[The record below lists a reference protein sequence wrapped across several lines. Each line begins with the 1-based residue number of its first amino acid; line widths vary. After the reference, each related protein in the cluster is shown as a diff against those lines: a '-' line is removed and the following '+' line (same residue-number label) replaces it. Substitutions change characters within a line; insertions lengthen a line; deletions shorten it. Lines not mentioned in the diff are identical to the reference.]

1 MRNSVRLLDVLDR
14 MESGPIMEEGAFD
27 MALVPDTM
35 AALREKYD
43 IHLPADGPIVP
54 DDDGLAD
61 RLFEAGLEMAESIGV
76 FCTDTGRRMTWTRNE
91 ILDAISIAP
100 DHLTIGTFPDAH
112 TQLKRWPEDTRRI
125 TIKGGPVGTPLPEN
139 LFLAIQQS
147 YAQEPLVDLM
157 IDGSLET
164 VYGREGRSHSPWE
177 VLMSWHE
184 MEMVLTAVQRAGRPG
199 LGIGCTEDS
208 VSEIGELSVTAAD
221 RLGPH
226 HWHHIAM
233 ISEFKTNYALMTKVA
248 HLIKSGS
255 VIHSFYNTIYGGS
268 AGGREGMAIAIVGG
282 CILLQMAYMTTTH
295 SVSPT
300 HPFYGNTTTP
310 DILRALA
317 PAQQA
322 LSRNSHLLNDV
333 VITPVGGPGTKTL
346 LYEVAAQSIA
356 AVSSGAAGLIGPRSA
371 AGTQPG
377 HVSGL
382 EARFMAEV
390 AHGAR
395 GLSREGANRLVL
407 ELVRRYQ
414 DQLDKRPIGK
424 RFDEVYDVI
433 RVQPMQ
439 EWLEVVEEVKDELR
453 QIGLEL
459 DSAAIHAAVGGGLP
473 DEVLSGGS
481 SC

>member
-1 MRNSVRLLDVLDR
+1 MRNAVRLLDVLDR
-14 MESGPIMEEGAFD
+14 MESGPIVEEEDFD
-27 MALVPDTM
+27 MDLVPNTM
-35 AALREKYD
+35 ATLQDKYD
-43 IHLPADGPIVP
+43 IRIAADAPIVP
-54 DDDGLAD
+54 EDDAFAD
-61 RLFEAGLEMAESIGV
+61 RLFEAGLEMAETLGV
-76 FCTDTGRRMTWTRNE
+76 FCTDSGRRMTWSREE
-91 ILDAISIAP
+91 ILDAIGLAP
-100 DHLTIGTFPDAH
+100 SKLTIGEFPDAH
-112 TQLKRWPEDTRRI
+112 TQMKRLPEDPARV
-125 TIKGGPVGTPLPEN
+125 TIKGGPVGTPSPEA
-139 LFLAIQQS
+139 LYLAIQQS

-177 VLMSWHE
+177 LLMAWHE
-184 MEMVLTAVQRAGRPG
+184 MEMVRTAVERAGRPG
-199 LGIGCTEDS
+199 LGIGCAEDS
-208 VSEIGELSVTAAD
+208 VSEIGELSVTSAD

-233 ISEFKTNYALMTKVA
+233 VSEFKTNYALMTKVA

-255 VIHSFYNTIYGGS
+255 IIHSFYNTIYGGT

-282 CILLQMAYMTTTH
+282 CILLQMTYMTTTH

-346 LYEVAAQSIA
+346 LYEVAAQSITS
-356 AVSSGAAGLIGPRSA
+356 VSSGAAGLIGPRSA

-390 AHGAR
+390 AHAAR
-395 GLSREGANRLVL
+395 GMSRREANRLVT
-407 ELVRRYQ
+407 EIVGYYQ
-414 DQLDKRPIGK
+414 DQLDKRPIGE
-424 RFDEVYDVI
+424 RFDEVYDVV
-433 RVQPMQ
+433 RVQPKE
-439 EWLEVVEEVKDELR
+439 EWTEIYEAVKDELG
-453 QIGLEL
+453 QLGLTF
-459 DSAAIHAAVGGGLP
+459 DSASAHAAVGGDL
-473 DEVLSGGS
+473 VGGRTEGGA
-481 SC
+481 

>member
-1 MRNSVRLLDVLDR
+1 MRNAVRLLDVLDR
-14 MESGPIMEEGAFD
+14 MESGTIIEEEAFD
-27 MALVPDTM
+27 MTLVPNTM
-35 AALREKYD
+35 AALQEKYD
-43 IHLPADGPIVP
+43 IHIPADGPIVP
-54 DDDGLAD
+54 GDDAFAD
-61 RLFEAGLEMAESIGV
+61 RLFEAGLEMSETIGV
-76 FCTDTGRRMTWTRNE
+76 MCTDTGRRMIWTRNE
-91 ILDAISIAP
+91 ILDAMGIAP
-100 DHLTIGTFPDAH
+100 SQLTIGAFPDAH
-112 TQLKRWPEDTRRI
+112 TQVKRLPEDTRRV
-125 TIKGGPVGTPLPEN
+125 TIKGGPVGTPSPEN
-139 LFLAIQQS
+139 LYLAIQQS

-157 IDGSLET
+157 IDGSLES

-177 VLMSWHE
+177 VLLSWHE

-208 VSEIGELSVTAAD
+208 VSEIGELSISAAD

-255 VIHSFYNTIYGGS
+255 IIHSFYNTIYGGT

-322 LSRNSHLLNDV
+322 ISRNSHLLNDV

-346 LYEVAAQSIA
+346 LYEVAAQSITS
-356 AVSSGAAGLIGPRSA
+356 VSSGAAGLIGPRSA

-390 AHGAR
+390 AHAVR
-395 GLSREGANRLVL
+395 GMSRGEANRLVVA
-407 ELVRRYQ
+407 LVKRYQ
-414 DQLDKRPIGK
+414 DQLDQRPIGE
-424 RFDEVYDVI
+424 RFDQVYDVV
-433 RVQPMQ
+433 RVQPTQ
-439 EWLEVVEEVKDELR
+439 QWTDTYEEVKDELR
-453 QIGLEL
+453 QMGLNL
-459 DSAAIHAAVGGGLP
+459 DSASAHAAVACDLTGGVG
-473 DEVLSGGS
+473 EGGS
-481 SC
+481 